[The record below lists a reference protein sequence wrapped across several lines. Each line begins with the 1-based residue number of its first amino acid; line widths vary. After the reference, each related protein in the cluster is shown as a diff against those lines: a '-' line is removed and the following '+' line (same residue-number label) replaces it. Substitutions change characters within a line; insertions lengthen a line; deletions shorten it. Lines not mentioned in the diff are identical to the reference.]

1 VDDIDRL
8 ALQAFINDTT
18 RGGVRDAFV
27 AGMEHA
33 RTRVSPQG
41 EPVAWGVFAPNDGP
55 VAVSTYRPVADL
67 YAVEIDRHH
76 PERGP
81 FSVVPLYTTPRD
93 VAPKVEEKYVPKVG
107 DVVRWTSHLAGSEPL
122 RIVTGWDGARHIK
135 LWNLPLPGGPN
146 GNSRYEEGEYEYVR
160 AATTAELRAAGIDKA
175 DPAVAF
181 LDAMARWH
189 HDNKVEYAVVKDAAR
204 AYLASRGGV
213 S

>member
-1 VDDIDRL
+1 
-8 ALQAFINDTT
+8 
-18 RGGVRDAFV
+18 
-27 AGMEHA
+27 
-33 RTRVSPQG
+33 
-41 EPVAWGVFAPNDGP
+41 
-55 VAVSTYRPVADL
+55 
-67 YAVEIDRHH
+67 
-76 PERGP
+76 
-81 FSVVPLYTTPRD
+81 
-93 VAPKVEEKYVPKVG
+93 
-107 DVVRWTSHLAGSEPL
+107 VRWTSHLAGSEPL

-146 GNSRYEEGEYEYVR
+146 GNSRYKEGEYEYVR